1 LNAAPQADLP
11 LINGGPG
18 AFLHSSSADSDELKR
33 RIAMAVRYP
42 DPPLVLMV
50 LMSAGLF
57 PGLPVW
63 GWGSFGGFVDHPA
76 RVGACLVVVLASIP
90 VLFSGTSLGRGMF
103 SDARTPW
110 IFLLAF
116 GFTTVMAWL
125 PAYADR
131 RDIATL
137 DGDLS
142 RYSGLALL
150 ILGCILR
157 VGPMFELG
165 PRFRPPWVKQED
177 HRLVTTG
184 FYRYVR
190 NPSYLGAL
198 LGMMGWFLVFRSGPG
213 FLLSL
218 LAIPVAIPLIRRE
231 EAMLEEEF
239 GDAYVAYKNRTWRL
253 IPFVN

>member
-1 LNAAPQADLP
+1 
-11 LINGGPG
+11 
-18 AFLHSSSADSDELKR
+18 
-33 RIAMAVRYP
+33 MAVRYP
-42 DPPLVLMV
+42 DAPLLLIVIA
-50 LMSAGLF
+50 SAAIF
-57 PGLPVW
+57 MGLPAW
-63 GWGSFGGFVDHPA
+63 GWGSFSGFVDHPA
-76 RVGACLVVVLASIP
+76 RVGACLVIVLASLA
-90 VLFSGTSLGRGMF
+90 VLFSGTSLGRGLVA
-103 SDARTPW
+103 DARTPW
-110 IFLLAF
+110 ILLLVF
-116 GFTTVMAWL
+116 GFTMVMAWL

-137 DGDLS
+137 DGDFS
-142 RYSGLALL
+142 RYIGLALL

-165 PRFRPPWVKQED
+165 PRFRPPWIKQED

-198 LGMMGWFLVFRSGPG
+198 LIMMGWFLVFRSGPG
-213 FLLSL
+213 LLLSL
-218 LAIPVAIPLIRRE
+218 LSIPVAIPFIRRE
-231 EAMLEEEF
+231 EAMLQEEF